1 MDFSALYDQ
10 AVLKTADCR
19 ERRDALLES
28 PEEFLRK
35 IQDAR
40 DALYHVIV
48 DTAPE
53 KIMDA
58 AERGTSLTNLYTFNG
73 NDFINDISILFLL
86 KGPKPM
92 TPKLPEGTPKALL
105 PELQQV
111 MAPFEI
117 VHDWDGISGGNRIIA
132 RWVVSK

>member
-1 MDFSALYDQ
+1 MDFSSLYDQ
-10 AVLKTADCR
+10 AVQKTAHCR
-19 ERRDALLES
+19 EQRDALLDS
-28 PEEFLRK
+28 PEEFLQK
-35 IQDAR
+35 IVDAR

-48 DTAPE
+48 DTASD

-58 AERGTSLTNLYTFNG
+58 AERGTSMTNLYTFNG

-92 TPKLPEGTPKALL
+92 TPKLPAGTPKPLL
-105 PELQQV
+105 PELQKV

-132 RWVVSK
+132 RWVISS